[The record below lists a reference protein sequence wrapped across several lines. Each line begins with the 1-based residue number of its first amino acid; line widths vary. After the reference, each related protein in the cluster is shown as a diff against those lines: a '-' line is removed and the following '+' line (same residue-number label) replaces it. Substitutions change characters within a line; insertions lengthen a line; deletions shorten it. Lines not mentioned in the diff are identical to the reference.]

1 MEKIKGK
8 ILKELFINDAF
19 VHYFLWPLIILLILL
34 FFNLPQSLKLI
45 LMIFLGAVS
54 IICLP
59 FALYRINNA
68 LNLVKIGIEIIV
80 KNISVE
86 HGLFGTKLKFEYKYG
101 GMKYNKVK
109 FFQTILILDKKL
121 PQMKLLI
128 DPNKPSN
135 YAILELKKKSVFKLI
150 KNRNM

>member
-1 MEKIKGK
+1 MEKLKVK
-8 ILKELFINDAF
+8 VLKELFIHDAF
-19 VHYFLWPLIILLILL
+19 VAYSFWSLIIISILL
-34 FFNLPQSLKLI
+34 FINLPQSLKLI
-45 LMIFLGAVS
+45 LVIFLGAVS

-59 FALYRINNA
+59 FALYRMSNA
-68 LNLVKIGIEIIV
+68 FYLVKMGIEIIAN
-80 KNISVE
+80 NISVE
-86 HGLFGTKLKFEYKYG
+86 HGLFGTKLKFEYKYA

>member
-1 MEKIKGK
+1 
-8 ILKELFINDAF
+8 
-19 VHYFLWPLIILLILL
+19 
-34 FFNLPQSLKLI
+34 
-45 LMIFLGAVS
+45 MIFLGAVS

-86 HGLFGTKLKFEYKYG
+86 HGLFGTKLKFEYEYA
-101 GMKYNKVK
+101 GMKYNKTK
-109 FFQTILILDKKL
+109 FYQTFWFPDKKSSH
-121 PQMKLLI
+121 MRLLI

-135 YAILELKKKSVFKLI
+135 YAILELKKRSVISLV